1 MRDLAMFPIRKGPAM
16 KLFKEAARFLD
27 LVNSRRT
34 NRNKASLTLFLMIA
48 LSNGAN
54 LMLVLIQTDIRF
66 G

>member
-1 MRDLAMFPIRKGPAM
+1 VAAAM

-34 NRNKASLTLFLMIA
+34 NRNKASLCFLMIA

-54 LMLVLIQTDIRF
+54 LMLVLTQTDIRF